1 MDVSFFVNI
10 CAVLSTCTEQNVSL
24 KKRWQTDQTPE
35 QSTIDTFYIFSKFCI
50 MVRMVGGIVPD
61 ANNIVFLEWY
71 GTSSECFVYYY
82 FLAQRTDTT
91 QNVSFRNYDI

>member
-1 MDVSFFVNI
+1 
-10 CAVLSTCTEQNVSL
+10 
-24 KKRWQTDQTPE
+24 
-35 QSTIDTFYIFSKFCI
+35 